1 MMYSVQYLIT
11 LTIYSHWFAQESF
24 FLWQSVRFILD
35 LLSVIYNNF
44 LCPKFSTSYIFNSAD
59 GVAPRAKMNQQ
70 RSRRFR
76 AAKDAADAV
85 SNAAEPVISYLLRI
99 IGSYSVSQ

>member
-1 MMYSVQYLIT
+1 MNIPLYEGDIIPLLVKLPCHALMINTFSLFCIILQ
-11 LTIYSHWFAQESF
+11 WF
-24 FLWQSVRFILD
+24 
-35 LLSVIYNNF
+35 
-44 LCPKFSTSYIFNSAD
+44 TD

-85 SNAAEPVISYLLRI
+85 SILVELSSYIQCITVQLYLLLFVYI
-99 IGSYSVSQ
+99 CNHL

>member
-1 MMYSVQYLIT
+1 MIVTLLRCCVRVCATAYMLI
-11 LTIYSHWFAQESF
+11 IQWF
-24 FLWQSVRFILD
+24 
-35 LLSVIYNNF
+35 
-44 LCPKFSTSYIFNSAD
+44 TD

-85 SNAAEPVISYLLRI
+85 SILLELSSSVKCMI
-99 IGSYSVSQ
+99 IRCHFNIGFETVSTICSSLLSIVLSPGCRGRTVA

>member
-1 MMYSVQYLIT
+1 MLI
-11 LTIYSHWFAQESF
+11 IQWF
-24 FLWQSVRFILD
+24 
-35 LLSVIYNNF
+35 
-44 LCPKFSTSYIFNSAD
+44 TD

-85 SNAAEPVISYLLRI
+85 SILVELSSVQCMI
-99 IGSYSVSQ
+99 IRCHFNIGF